1 MNSYYPLALLLA
13 RQEAAQS
20 AFETATS
27 ALPNAPVVPYAEK
40 SSPRWLD
47 ALRGRVATIL
57 HRVAWALEPE
67 DHIGIDH

>member
-20 AFETATS
+20 ALETANS
-27 ALPNAPVVPYAEK
+27 ALPHAPVVPVHEG
-40 SSPRWLD
+40 SSHPWLD